1 MEQVC
6 TMKITILSVG
16 KIKEPFYR
24 QAIAEFEKRLSKYVK
39 LSIIEVQDEKTPENA
54 SVQEQ
59 RIILEKEGE
68 RLLKQMPANAYVIA
82 LAIQGRQLD
91 SVQLSE
97 MVQNLG
103 VRGTSHIV
111 FVIGGSL
118 GLSDTVLK
126 SADLLLSFSK
136 MTFPHQLMRVMLLEQ
151 VYRSMR
157 IMHHEPYHK

>member
-1 MEQVC
+1 
-6 TMKITILSVG
+6 MKITILSVG